1 MEFEWFYDNLAQKF
15 ELKKSLIMKDSE
27 QEVKYLGPTIRWT
40 YYDNGEVEGDERH
53 SQLLLQEW
61 AMQQIKD
68 VDTPVT
74 KAGEESINTGVEL
87 NENEARRAP
96 SPG

>member
-1 MEFEWFYDNLAQKF
+1 
-15 ELKKSLIMKDSE
+15 MKDSE
-27 QEVKYLGPTIRWT
+27 QEVKYLVRTIRWT
-40 YYDNGEVEGDERH
+40 YDDNGEGHFEVEGDERH

-61 AMQQIKD
+61 AMQQCKD

-74 KAGEESINTGVEL
+74 KAGEGSPSTPVTNSTRTRLGEHVE
-87 NENEARRAP
+87 P